1 MHIIKFLTFNIRGIN
16 DQNKADFLKDYLK
29 NNGVDIVFLQ
39 ETHIDSPDTVDE
51 LDNMFSDF
59 FCYFTIRFDKTK
71 GVGILIKKKFC
82 ANMSVRSTHYDL
94 DSRFLKIEL
103 KVNEV
108 ILNLINVY
116 APNVESEQLTFVNNM
131 YEVCANV
138 KNIIM
143 AGDFNAV
150 SMTKDRIGSNVKT
163 LKKYEIEW
171 NLFFKNYNLVES
183 YYEKIDIKK
192 EEKMTWTNNKISS
205 KIDKLYYYKGLNM
218 KCKYNEIKETSK
230 SDHKAVFITCKFH
243 TVNKKKENI
252 KKFKPWRLKDII
264 LEDEMVKEGIKEIC
278 NKIPSLKDKHDKLWY
293 DYFINEIIR
302 FLKKKSK
309 EHEKIVNNE
318 KMEIFKELENFNKTK
333 FTSKE
338 EYIIKKNFLSE
349 KIDEH
354 YEQKRKTLETKF
366 RDERRKF
373 CKQPT
378 KSLIENISRRSNAN
392 DIRSFKK
399 VMVK

>member
-1 MHIIKFLTFNIRGIN
+1 
-16 DQNKADFLKDYLK
+16 
-29 NNGVDIVFLQ
+29 
-39 ETHIDSPDTVDE
+39 
-51 LDNMFSDF
+51 
-59 FCYFTIRFDKTK
+59 
-71 GVGILIKKKFC
+71 
-82 ANMSVRSTHYDL
+82 
-94 DSRFLKIEL
+94 
-103 KVNEV
+103 
-108 ILNLINVY
+108 
-116 APNVESEQLTFVNNM
+116 
-131 YEVCANV
+131 
-138 KNIIM
+138 
-143 AGDFNAV
+143 
-150 SMTKDRIGSNVKT
+150 
-163 LKKYEIEW
+163 
-171 NLFFKNYNLVES
+171 
-183 YYEKIDIKK
+183 
-192 EEKMTWTNNKISS
+192 
-205 KIDKLYYYKGLNM
+205 M

-399 VMVK
+399 SDGEITEDKNEILNEFFNFYQNLLWEERVDKEKINLINLI